1 MQHLVKRS
9 INELNKQLE
18 KMENEA
24 KNLSNKK
31 EQLLKPYLSNK
42 TELTAWDLEEERLIT
57 DYGHQLT
64 ALDGDYSGLKNFS
77 ESYLNGDLDIANQ
90 IASNFDTYRRELIPK
105 IVWELLGNQLVHEK
119 DKNILP
125 DFVSIVP
132 QNVSKILLAYK
143 NGMEDYAKN
152 LDSKFFN
159 KFSRHNMSTKD
170 ELLIECLKKLQKQED
185 DESKTLVKK
194 IKNTLN

>member
-9 INELNKQLE
+9 INELTKQLD

-31 EQLLKPYLSNK
+31 EQLLRSYLSNK
-42 TELTAWDLEEERLIT
+42 TELTEWDLEEERLIT
-57 DYGHQLT
+57 DYGRQLT
-64 ALDGDYSGLKNFS
+64 ALNGDYSGLKHFA
-77 ESYLNGDLDIANQ
+77 EYYLNGELDTANQ

-105 IVWELLGNQLVHEK
+105 IVWELLGNKLVHEK

-125 DFVSIVP
+125 EFVSIVP

-194 IKNTLN
+194 IKKTLN

>member
-9 INELNKQLE
+9 INELTKQLE
-18 KMENEA
+18 KMEKEVQDLNE
-24 KNLSNKK
+24 KK
-31 EQLLKPYLSNK
+31 DYLMKSYLSSNEF
-42 TELTAWDLEEERLIT
+42 TEWELEEERLIT
-57 DYGHQLT
+57 DYGNQLT
-64 ALDGDYSGLKNFS
+64 TLKGDYSGLKNFS
-77 ESYLNGDLDIANQ
+77 EAYLNGDLDIANQ
-90 IASNFDTYRRELIPK
+90 IAGNFDTYRRELIPK
-105 IVWELLGNQLVHEK
+105 IVWELLGNKLVHEK

-125 DFVSIVP
+125 EFVSIVP
-132 QNVSKILLAYK
+132 KNVSRILLAYK

>member
-9 INELNKQLE
+9 INELTKQLD

-31 EQLLKPYLSNK
+31 EQLLKSYLSNK
-42 TELTAWDLEEERLIT
+42 TELTEWDLEEERLIT
-57 DYGHQLT
+57 DYGRQLT
-64 ALDGDYSGLKNFS
+64 ALNGDYSGLKNFS
-77 ESYLNGDLDIANQ
+77 EAYLNGDLDIANQ
-90 IASNFDTYRRELIPK
+90 IAGNFDTYRRELIPK
-105 IVWELLGNQLVHEK
+105 IVWELLGNQLVNEK